1 MCLRRAK
8 KTQDFIAHRVFSN
21 IEAASLPQNVYYRV
35 IAVCEGGGP
44 CPGDASCLF
53 GHVTTPPRMYEGLVR
68 RSGGIATPSAP
79 VPPNPVTFD
88 HGI

>member
-1 MCLRRAK
+1 MCPRHAK
-8 KTQDFIAHRVFSN
+8 KTHDFIAHRLFSN

-35 IAVCEGGGP
+35 ITVHEGGP
-44 CPGDASCLF
+44 RLGDASSLF
-53 GHVTTPPRMYEGLVR
+53 GHATTPPRMYEGPVR

-79 VPPNPVTFD
+79 VPPNPVAFD